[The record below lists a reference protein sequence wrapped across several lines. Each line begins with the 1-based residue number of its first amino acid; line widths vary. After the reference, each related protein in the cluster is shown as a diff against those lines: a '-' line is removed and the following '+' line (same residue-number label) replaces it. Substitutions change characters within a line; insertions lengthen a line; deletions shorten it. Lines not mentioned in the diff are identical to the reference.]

1 MPGSV
6 RSRCSGRTCDR
17 AGTPKSASI
26 SHRNY
31 SVVTT
36 TAVQYETV
44 IGLEVHAQLLTKSKM
59 FCACPSP
66 SLQSPANS
74 TVCPVCLGIPGVLP
88 VINKRAVELT
98 IMTGLALN
106 CRIPEQSKFDR
117 KNYHYPDLMK
127 GYQISQFDL
136 PLCRDGSL
144 EIDIDGKTQRI
155 GITRVHLEE
164 DTARSQH
171 VTNQV
176 GESYSLV
183 DVNRSGLP
191 LMEIVS
197 EPDMRSPEEARAYL
211 TKMRQVLRYIGASRA
226 NMDEGNMRCEPNVSI
241 RPVGESGFGAKVE
254 LKNINSFRHAYDAI
268 KFEVDRQTNLVESGG
283 TVMQETRGWRED
295 TRQSVAQR
303 TKEFADDYRYFP
315 EPDLPIMAVE
325 RAWVDELRSRMPELP
340 DARRR
345 RFSEQYGL
353 SAYDARVLTESRARA
368 DFFEETVALGSGETG
383 PRAKVVANWI
393 NGDFLRLLNTAGL
406 EIQDSRLTPE
416 ALHQL
421 LDLVEGG
428 TISRKTAKEVFEE
441 VFRTG
446 RPPAEIVKESDLGRL
461 EAPDEILGA
470 IDQVIAEFPKAVA
483 DYKGGKETAIQ
494 FLVGQVMRQTKGR
507 VGPDTVLQHL
517 KQKLA

>member
-1 MPGSV
+1 
-6 RSRCSGRTCDR
+6 
-17 AGTPKSASI
+17 
-26 SHRNY
+26 
-31 SVVTT
+31 
-36 TAVQYETV
+36 
-44 IGLEVHAQLLTKSKM
+44 
-59 FCACPSP
+59 
-66 SLQSPANS
+66 
-74 TVCPVCLGIPGVLP
+74 
-88 VINKRAVELT
+88 
-98 IMTGLALN
+98 
-106 CRIPEQSKFDR
+106 
-117 KNYHYPDLMK
+117 
-127 GYQISQFDL
+127 
-136 PLCRDGSL
+136 
-144 EIDIDGKTQRI
+144 
-155 GITRVHLEE
+155 
-164 DTARSQH
+164 
-171 VTNQV
+171 
-176 GESYSLV
+176 
-183 DVNRSGLP
+183 
-191 LMEIVS
+191 
-197 EPDMRSPEEARAYL
+197 
-211 TKMRQVLRYIGASRA
+211 
-226 NMDEGNMRCEPNVSI
+226 
-241 RPVGESGFGAKVE
+241 
-254 LKNINSFRHAYDAI
+254 
-268 KFEVDRQTNLVESGG
+268 
-283 TVMQETRGWRED
+283 ED